1 MKRSI
6 WKTLIAAGSL
16 LAAANSNAFEVNNV
30 SITQIDS
37 FNSGGHLWVLVSGP
51 NNCGTPSSYFIIER
65 WDNQAEPLQTY
76 RKQMYQMALTAF
88 TSGKRV
94 RVVGSTCYLGQYLFA
109 EQLMI
114 FD

>member
-6 WKTLIAAGSL
+6 RQCLVGAGLL
-16 LAAANSNAFEVNNV
+16 LAAAGSSAFEANQV
-30 SITQIDS
+30 SIVEVDS
-37 FNSGGHLWVLVSGP
+37 FNSGGHLWVQISGP
-51 NNCGTPSSYFIIER
+51 NNCGVPSAYFIIER

-76 RKQMYQMALTAF
+76 RKQMYQMALTAMAA
-88 TSGKRV
+88 GKQI

-114 FD
+114 YN